1 MVNPADMA
9 LPAGATLMVVGSS
22 KKALLKALKQPFT
35 RLRETERE
43 RLLHLPQEVA
53 RAAEAAA
60 AAAEAC
66 QQSGWLLEAVE
77 DPMEVPSAAAAN
89 AGGAGD
95 NSCEAALPVL
105 ECVPLLVGNPD
116 SESLDADSVPCVPA
130 ELASRLT
137 TPAAVKAF
145 VQEFQQNK
153 QAQREQ
159 LELGSLKLST
169 AQAMAAEA
177 TATAAAAAASA
188 GAAAGTTSGS
198 GLGSSAVPAPAGGS
212 IDYGG
217 CAVDWN
223 SEGSRSMSGFTS
235 SSSVGTG
242 SSGSG
247 AAPPLQLSGH
257 FIICGAEESF
267 CAFVEHLRKCGPS
280 ETPIV
285 VLHPTRPDVLCED
298 GSRLGASSSCGPI
311 HFVEGSASEAA
322 SLRQAGASTA
332 RALIYLA
339 RAGGWMGGQVGA
351 LECFVHTPEL
361 DFLICCAWAC
371 LTRRLTN
378 HFVCLRCA
386 APPSAARPVRS
397 AQGTGG
403 AVEKERS
410 TREAVLADAQALLAV
425 SCCRCCACCGGDC
438 CGSCSC
444 QWRAARRPAALA

>member
-1 MVNPADMA
+1 
-9 LPAGATLMVVGSS
+9 
-22 KKALLKALKQPFT
+22 
-35 RLRETERE
+35 
-43 RLLHLPQEVA
+43 
-53 RAAEAAA
+53 
-60 AAAEAC
+60 
-66 QQSGWLLEAVE
+66 
-77 DPMEVPSAAAAN
+77 
-89 AGGAGD
+89 
-95 NSCEAALPVL
+95 VL

-177 TATAAAAAASA
+177 TATVAAAAAAAAAAGA
-188 GAAAGTTSGS
+188 GAATTSGS
-198 GLGSSAVPAPAGGS
+198 GFGSSAVPAPAGSS

-223 SEGSRSMSGFTS
+223 SEGSRSMSGFTA
-235 SSSVGTG
+235 SSSVAAG
-242 SSGSG
+242 GSG
-247 AAPPLQLSGH
+247 ATPPLQLSGH

-267 CAFVEHLRKCGPS
+267 CTFVEHLRKCGPS

-298 GSRLGASSSCGPI
+298 GSRLGACSSRGPI

-339 RAGGWMGGQVGA
+339 RAGGFMGRQVGHWG
-351 LECFVHTPEL
+351 VH
-361 DFLICCAWAC
+361 A
-371 LTRRLTN
+371 
-378 HFVCLRCA
+378 
-386 APPSAARPVRS
+386 S
-397 AQGTGG
+397 
-403 AVEKERS
+403 
-410 TREAVLADAQALLAV
+410 
-425 SCCRCCACCGGDC
+425 
-438 CGSCSC
+438 SCSSLSHLLC
-444 QWRAARRPAALA
+444 MSRHVD